1 MRGLTDLRR
10 SAAGR
15 PRSIGTA
22 KGITMRNRRGSPGQR
37 FELRLVQVCW
47 GRWRST
53 DTGYVQYEDSV
64 ELAAPRAWVSV
75 RSELTFETGNP
86 AVIGTYVP

>member
-1 MRGLTDLRR
+1 MLQDVRR
-10 SAAGR
+10 ASELLKASRCAA
-15 PRSIGTA
+15 A
-22 KGITMRNRRGSPGQR
+22 AVV
-37 FELRLVQVCW
+37 LVNDSSFALSKYA
-47 GRWRST
+47 GDAGAYT

-86 AVIGTYVP
+86 AVVGTYVP